1 MGSSPS
7 EPREWLI
14 VFISDFNRVNLAY
27 ALDQAFGASHP
38 DSMERGTMVL
48 RNHFLATS
56 TDHIAIL
63 HRDISNRERKKGEI
77 RIYFTNSPLTL
88 GPNEYFFSEKDLGGA
103 PFIAPTLLSELERN
117 PVILRDGLNRLL
129 AERIRMKRV
138 QT

>member
-1 MGSSPS
+1 MGSAPS

-14 VFISDFNRVNLAY
+14 VFISDFNKVNLAY

-38 DSMERGTMVL
+38 DSMERGTIVL
-48 RNHFLATS
+48 RNHLLVTP

-77 RIYFTNSPLTL
+77 RIYFTDSPV
-88 GPNEYFFSEKDLGGA
+88 GADEYFFSEKDIGGT

-117 PVILRDGLNRLL
+117 PAILRDGLNRLL
-129 AERIRMKRV
+129 TEKIRKGFEPSR
-138 QT
+138 